1 MIGLEY
7 IIKEMATEYEI
18 LSKKAHK
25 AIICKAI
32 NVIDEEKVEE
42 IVNKR
47 PDANPFYYLYF
58 RTNARSI
65 GYGEKET
72 NKKYK
77 EIANKILVSTCPI
90 LTCFEELVLLFDLSV
105 AEYAS
110 VGCIH
115 HHYRILDGDD
125 YY

>member
-1 MIGLEY
+1 MKSYL
-7 IIKEMATEYEI
+7 KRFTKR
-18 LSKKAHK
+18 LFV
-25 AIICKAI
+25 KAI
-32 NVIDEEKVEE
+32 NVIGEEKVEE
-42 IVNKR
+42 IANKR

-58 RTNARSI
+58 HTKARSI
-65 GYGEKET
+65 GYSEEET

-77 EIANKILVSTCPI
+77 EIANKILVDTCPI
-90 LTCFEELVLLFDLSV
+90 LTCFEELVLLFDRSV

-110 VGCIH
+110 VGCVH